1 MKRKLLDMAMRL
13 SETDIAEMLR
23 LKQDGEKKLAELK
36 KERRQLA
43 TQVVKLDREI
53 AALGGAE
60 DGATEPAGK
69 SRGRPK
75 KDDDA
80 KEAKPAATGGRRAGR
95 SRGGAKGKGGLSHSI
110 KLVMGNASAPMRA
123 REIVDQLPTVGY
135 KVKNEVAIRKRAS
148 IILASQKNHFKQV
161 ERGLYELA

>member
-43 TQVVKLDREI
+43 AQVVKLDRQI
-53 AALGGAE
+53 TALGGAE
-60 DGATEPAGK
+60 DGAAEPAGK

-75 KDDDA
+75 KDD
-80 KEAKPAATGGRRAGR
+80 T
-95 SRGGAKGKGGLSHSI
+95 
-110 KLVMGNASAPMRA
+110 NFNN
-123 REIVDQLPTVGY
+123 T
-135 KVKNEVAIRKRAS
+135 
-148 IILASQKNHFKQV
+148 F
-161 ERGLYELA
+161 